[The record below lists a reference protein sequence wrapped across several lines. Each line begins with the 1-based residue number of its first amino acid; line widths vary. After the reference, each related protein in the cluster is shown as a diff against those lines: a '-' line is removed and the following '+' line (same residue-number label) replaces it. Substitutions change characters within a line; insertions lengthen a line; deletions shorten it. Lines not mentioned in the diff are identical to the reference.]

1 MAGPNQHQ
9 PLPSFPHSPRRRP
22 PPPLPT
28 PSTRG
33 QPPADWTA
41 AAYLVDKPPGW
52 TSFDVC
58 AKLRRALRTK
68 KVGHAGTL
76 DPRATGL
83 LIVCVGR
90 AATKAI
96 DSFVALDKEYTGTLR
111 LGEATP
117 SLDGETEVSER
128 APWHHVSDADL
139 VAAAAT
145 LTGDIDQVPPMYS
158 AVSVG
163 GERLYLAARRGEAVE
178 RAARRVT
185 VSAFDVER
193 VVVGAAAE
201 LMEGKVVE
209 EGAEAAGGNDNDTT
223 NTLPGPHGG
232 RDVSFRVVCSKGTYI
247 RTLAADLG
255 TALGSVAH
263 LTSLRRTRVGAARV
277 EDAWPLDELV
287 AAAEASREAAEAAEA
302 AET

>member
-1 MAGPNQHQ
+1 M
-9 PLPSFPHSPRRRP
+9 
-22 PPPLPT
+22 
-28 PSTRG
+28 
-33 QPPADWTA
+33 
-41 AAYLVDKPPGW
+41 
-52 TSFDVC
+52 
-58 AKLRRALRTK
+58 
-68 KVGHAGTL
+68 GHAGTL

-128 APWHHVSDADL
+128 APWHHVTDADL
-139 VAAAAT
+139 VAAAAA
-145 LTGDIDQVPPMYS
+145 LTGNIDQVPPMYS

-193 VVVGAAAE
+193 VEVDAAAE
-201 LMEGKVVE
+201 STEDKVVE
-209 EGAEAAGGNDNDTT
+209 EEAQVAEGQAGGDDDA
-223 NTLPGPHGG
+223 NTQPGPHGG

-255 TALGSVAH
+255 AALGSVAH

-287 AAAEASREAAEAAEA
+287 AAAVASREAAKAAEA
-302 AET
+302 AAAAET